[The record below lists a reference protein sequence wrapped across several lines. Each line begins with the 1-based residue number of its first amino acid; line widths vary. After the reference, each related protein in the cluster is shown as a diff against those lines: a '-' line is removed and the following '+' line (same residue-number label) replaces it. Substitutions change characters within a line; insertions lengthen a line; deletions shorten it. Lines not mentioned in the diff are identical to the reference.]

1 VELIVHYSNTPQLL
15 FDLRL
20 TVQALGEIGGEQAKL
35 TLPSPPGPT
44 QPWNTSARLG
54 SAGVDALLDAYRA
67 GATKQQVA
75 DQFKISLSSVKR
87 LLRKHG
93 VQRGKPKK

>member
-1 VELIVHYSNTPQLL
+1 MDLIVHYSNTPQLL

-20 TVQALGEIGGEQAKL
+20 TVRALAEPGSDQEKL
-35 TLPSPPGPT
+35 TLPSPAQSA
-44 QPWNTSARLG
+44 QPWSTSARLG
-54 SAGVDALLDAYRA
+54 TTGMDALLDAYHA
-67 GATKQQVA
+67 GATKKQVA

-93 VQRGKPKK
+93 VQPNK